1 MSALWTAEELRAA
14 TGGTCADG
22 LAVTGITIDTRATGA
37 GDLFVALRAARD
49 GHDFVAEAFLRGAA
63 AMVDR
68 DIAGGPTLR
77 VADTLTGLRALGE
90 AGRARS
96 AARVIAVTGSVG
108 KTTTKDMLARA
119 CAGLGPTHA
128 AAASHNNHWGVPLT
142 LARLPRDAEWAI
154 IEIGMN
160 NPGEI
165 APLSVLAAPHVAV
178 ITTIGTA
185 HIGNMGS
192 VEAIADEKAMIAA
205 GLVPGGIAVLP
216 QDSPH
221 FARLAGW
228 AEGFRART
236 IGFGEGPECAA
247 RMLSFRGGPE
257 GSVAECELLG
267 RHVEIRLAQPG
278 RHMALNALAALTAI
292 QAAGGDAGLAAAAL
306 EGFGAAAGRG
316 AMRRIP
322 TPDGGTA
329 LLLDESYN
337 ASDSAVRAA
346 LSVLAG
352 QKARR
357 RIAVLG
363 DMLEMGVFG
372 PDLHAGLARDAADA
386 ADLVFACGPLMGHLF
401 AALPPARRGAHMP
414 DAASLAPVVAAALR
428 EGDAVLVKGSL
439 GMRMAEIIRALTER
453 TA

>member
-14 TGGTCADG
+14 TGGACAEG

-68 DIAGGPTLR
+68 DISGGPTLR
-77 VADTLTGLRALGE
+77 VADTLAGLTALGA

-96 AARVIAVTGSVG
+96 KARVIAVTGSVG

-142 LARLPRDAEWAI
+142 LARLPRDAAWAI

-165 APLSVLAAPHVAV
+165 APLARLAAPHVAV

-192 VEAIADEKAMIAA
+192 VEAIADEKAAIMS
-205 GLVPGGIAVLP
+205 GLGAGGIAVLP

-221 FARLAGW
+221 FPRLA
-228 AEGFRART
+228 AHAAGFGARV

-247 RMLSFRGGPE
+247 RLLAFRGE
-257 GSVAECELLG
+257 AMGSVSECDLLG

-278 RHMALNALAALTAI
+278 RHMALNALAALTAV

-306 EGFGAAAGRG
+306 DGFGAAAGRG
-316 AMRRIP
+316 AMRHIP

-337 ASDSAVRAA
+337 ASDTAVRAA
-346 LSVLAG
+346 LAVLAG

-363 DMLEMGVFG
+363 DMLEMGQFG
-372 PDLHAGLARDAADA
+372 RDLHAGLASDAADA
-386 ADLVFACGPLMGHLF
+386 ADLVFACGPMMGHLF

>member
-1 MSALWTAEELRAA
+1 MSALWTAGELRAA
-14 TGGTCADG
+14 TGGACAEG
-22 LAVTGITIDTRATGA
+22 LAVNGITIDTRATGT

-68 DIAGGPTLR
+68 EIPGGPTLL
-77 VADTLTGLRALGE
+77 VADTLAGLTALGA

-142 LARLPRDAEWAI
+142 LARLPRDAAWAI

-165 APLSVLAAPHVAV
+165 APLARLAAPHVAV
-178 ITTIGTA
+178 ITAIGTA

-192 VEAIADEKAMIAA
+192 VEAIADEKAAIAA
-205 GLVPGGIAVLP
+205 GLVPGGVAVLP

-221 FARLAGW
+221 YPRLADW
-228 AEGFRART
+228 AERFGARI

-247 RMLSFRGGPE
+247 RLLAFRGGPE
-257 GSVAECELLG
+257 GSVTECDLLG

-306 EGFGAAAGRG
+306 DGFGAAAGPG
-316 AMRRIP
+316 AMRRIA

-363 DMLEMGVFG
+363 DMLEMGEFG
-372 PDLHAGLARDAADA
+372 PGLHAGLASDAADA
-386 ADLVFACGPLMGHLF
+386 ADLVSACGPLMGHLF

>member
-1 MSALWTAEELRAA
+1 MSPLWTAEELRAA

-22 LAVTGITIDTRATGA
+22 LAATGVTIDTRSTGK
-37 GDLFVALRAARD
+37 GDLFIALRAARD
-49 GHDFVAEAFLRGAA
+49 GHDFLAEAFARGAA

-68 DIAGGPTLR
+68 EVAGGPVLR
-77 VADTLTGLRALGE
+77 VSDTLAGLTALGA

-96 AARVIAVTGSVG
+96 GARVIAVTGSVG

-119 CAGLGPTHA
+119 AAGLGPTHA

-142 LARLPRDAEWAI
+142 LARLSRDAQWAI

-160 NPGEI
+160 MPGEI
-165 APLSVLAAPHVAV
+165 APLSRLAAPHVAV

-185 HIGNMGS
+185 HIGNLGS
-192 VEAIADEKAMIAA
+192 QEAIADEKAAIMA
-205 GLVPGGIAVLP
+205 GLGPEGIAVLP

-221 FARLAGW
+221 FPRLADW
-228 AEGFRART
+228 AGRFGARV

-247 RMLSFRGGPE
+247 RLLAFRGEPM
-257 GSVAECELLG
+257 GSVAECDLLG

-278 RHMALNALAALTAI
+278 RHMARNALAALTAI

-316 AMRRIP
+316 ALRRIA
-322 TPDGGTA
+322 TPDGGGA

-346 LSVLAG
+346 LAVLAG
-352 QKARR
+352 QPARR

-372 PDLHAGLARDAADA
+372 PTLHEGLARDAAEA

-401 AALPPARRGAHMP
+401 AALPPDRRGVHLP
-414 DAASLAPVVAAALR
+414 DAASLAPVVAAALQD
-428 EGDAVLVKGSL
+428 GDAVLVKGSL